1 MANAECSFGIAAI
14 VANLLFMYEITIRRD
29 FSAAHAIRL
38 YDGSLE
44 SVHGHDWSVAVTV
57 AADALDT
64 IEVVADFH
72 PLEQHLSKLL
82 ATAHNR
88 HLNDL
93 PPFADGK
100 GGLSINPTA
109 ERVAWWI
116 GQHMLDAIPAH
127 ARLAA
132 VTVGEAPGCTAT
144 WRP

>member
-1 MANAECSFGIAAI
+1 MF
-14 VANLLFMYEITIRRD
+14 EITIRRE

-44 SVHGHDWSVAVTV
+44 PVHGHNWSVAVTI
-57 AADALDT
+57 AADELDP

-72 PLEQHLSKLL
+72 PLEKHLDALIV
-82 ATAHNR
+82 TAHNR
-88 HLNDL
+88 HLNEL
-93 PPFADGK
+93 SPFADGK
-100 GGLSINPTA
+100 GGLAMNPTA

-127 ARLAA
+127 AHLVT